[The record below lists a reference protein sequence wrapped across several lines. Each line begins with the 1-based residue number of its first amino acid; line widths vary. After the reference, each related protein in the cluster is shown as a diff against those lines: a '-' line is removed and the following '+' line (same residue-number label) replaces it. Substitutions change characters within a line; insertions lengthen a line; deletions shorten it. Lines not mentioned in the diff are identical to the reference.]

1 MDGILLST
9 LFTYYIAAQV
19 MDIVI
24 EGLYE
29 SRIVTI
35 IPKEYVEI
43 SQSIQD
49 CLGRST
55 TFIYANGGYMQE
67 HAQMIHCVMTRM
79 DLTKLKDI
87 VHVLM
92 RIPSSRLRMYE
103 MSWTEI

>member
-1 MDGILLST
+1 
-9 LFTYYIAAQV
+9 
-19 MDIVI
+19 
-24 EGLYE
+24 
-29 SRIVTI
+29 
-35 IPKEYVEI
+35 
-43 SQSIQD
+43 
-49 CLGRST
+49 
-55 TFIYANGGYMQE
+55 MQE